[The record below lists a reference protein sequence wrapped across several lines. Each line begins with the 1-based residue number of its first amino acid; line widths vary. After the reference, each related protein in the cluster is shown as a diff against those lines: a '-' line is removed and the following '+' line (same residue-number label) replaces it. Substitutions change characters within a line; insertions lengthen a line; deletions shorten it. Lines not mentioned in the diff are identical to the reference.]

1 MAPKKKAAEEAVI
14 YKRIVE
20 KLEAAGVDPTKATPE
35 MLKEHLSEK
44 DFKDAYNHLDS
55 VLKKYDHEG
64 HDAYKQMT
72 GERGNAS

>member
-1 MAPKKKAAEEAVI
+1 MAPKKKTAEEAVI

-44 DFKDAYNHLDS
+44 DFKDAYSHMDTYLQ
-55 VLKKYDHEG
+55 KYDEEG
-64 HDAYKQMT
+64 HAAYKEQDS
-72 GERGNAS
+72 RGS